1 MLNTLQ
7 NTLTVSLLL
16 SGIGFASD
24 LVLENANTKEMAYE
38 YKKGCKTPRSLKENC
53 ITLEDQHPN
62 YPCPDNWRLSG
73 DFLYLLPT
81 FDDTYFVIES
91 SAPTT
96 FPAYTRKNN
105 DFGFSPGF
113 RVGAEYAFCDTR
125 REFQVFYSHLNSTE
139 KKTVTGAN
147 LWATVG
153 DPDLT
158 NSFDGYSGSASSNL
172 NVMYQ
177 HLDLN
182 FSQQA
187 LTSYGMRFYV
197 QPGLEYAYLRLR
209 ERYTYTSELIAPSTT
224 ARIDEKSQFWGVG
237 PQIGLVLDY
246 NFLHQAL
253 SCSATHAFSILT
265 QFSGSLLVGQAK
277 TKNYQTGKFGSFPLL
292 TYVDTQDQHAI
303 RTIPALHAR
312 VGLNYNIS
320 GTAAGGALEIGYEFN
335 SYLRGL
341 ARTIFPDDLAD
352 GLCETN
358 YYNFDVQGL
367 YVSAKLS
374 F

>member
-1 MLNTLQ
+1 MKDRLQ
-7 NTLTVSLLL
+7 SILTIGLLF
-16 SGIGFASD
+16 SGIGFASEP
-24 LVLENANTKEMAYE
+24 VIETANTKEMAYE
-38 YKKGCKTPRSLKENC
+38 YKKGCKTPKSSKEDC

-81 FDDTYFVIES
+81 FDDTYFVLENS
-91 SAPTT
+91 VFAPY
-96 FPAYTRKNN
+96 PSHIRKNN
-105 DFGFSPGF
+105 DFGYSPGF

-125 REFQVFYSHLNSTE
+125 REFQAFYSHLNSSE
-139 KKTVTGAN
+139 KKTVTGDH
-147 LWATVG
+147 LWAAVG
-153 DPDLT
+153 DPDIA
-158 NSFDGYSGSASSNL
+158 NVFENYSGSAASNL

-177 HLDLN
+177 HLDVN

-187 LTSYGMRFYV
+187 LTSYGMRFYI
-197 QPGLEYAYLRLR
+197 QPGVEYAYLRLR
-209 ERYTYTSELIAPSTT
+209 EKYTFIKDNARFPSK
-224 ARIDEKSQFWGVG
+224 AKIDEKSQFWGVG
-237 PQIGLVLDY
+237 PQVGLVLDY
-246 NFLHQAL
+246 NFLHETL
-253 SCSATHAFSILT
+253 SCSATHAFSILA
-265 QFSGSLLVGQAK
+265 QFSGSLLVGHAK
-277 TKNYQTGKFGSFPLL
+277 TKNRQEGTFPIAIVIADIL
-292 TYVDTQDQHAI
+292 DQHTT

-335 SYLRGL
+335 SYLRAL
-341 ARTIFPDDLAD
+341 ARSTSTDTFAD
-352 GLCETN
+352 GKYLTD